1 MTPINTP
8 YLCGGVLFSLILQA
22 RKPRTK
28 ARNKLKGGSD
38 GLKDTD
44 IMMGLV
50 EVVTGNVFDNA
61 QGSTFNKCTTMFK
74 TCQNYGTTYIPFT
87 VPSVISSFKTL
98 TNKKDPAL
106 LKGIT
111 RFIEKFID
119 EKKAEWLVK
128 AILEVLQSDTEI
140 QDNINFMISAT
151 TSITKKDIQSITK
164 VELPFLLLSILDF
177 ILNERTDNTKGRT
190 TFEAWHKQKSTKSPW
205 IYISNIGNTISS
217 PINVIM
223 SSDSSKSA
231 ETIENPTGPAS
242 TKKITLNIDD
252 LNKEDLQYFKQIKK
266 QALPL
271 LKYCIDTDPTG
282 QYTKV
287 SLSDELSEFNHDW
300 QYKIRE
306 ISNFTLRSLLN
317 DIMKVFDEY
326 TYYISDK
333 FLRLHH
339 SKNSLWFRNESAEEG
354 QQLRDVLQPETKRL
368 RTKMRDLYI
377 RLYPLPE
384 DDANIENNSTIQ
396 QQTNVVQN
404 GNTNINMTNNGTLNI
419 KL

>member
-8 YLCGGVLFSLILQA
+8 YLCGGILFSLILQA

-44 IMMGLV
+44 VMMGLV
-50 EVVTGNVFDNA
+50 EVVTGNCFDNA
-61 QGSTFNKCTTMFK
+61 QGSTFSKCTTMFK
-74 TCQNYGTTYIPFT
+74 TCQDYGTTYIPFT
-87 VPSVISSFKTL
+87 DPLVINSFRTL
-98 TNKKDPAL
+98 TNKKDPVL
-106 LKGIT
+106 LKRIT
-111 RFIEKFID
+111 GFIEKFIN

-128 AILEVLQSDTEI
+128 AILEMLQNDTEI
-140 QDNINFMISAT
+140 QDNTNFMISAT
-151 TSITKKDIQSITK
+151 TNITKKDIQSITK
-164 VELPFLLLSILDF
+164 VELPFLLLSVLNF
-177 ILNERTDNTKGRT
+177 ILNERADNTKGRA
-190 TFEAWHKQKSTKSPW
+190 TFEAWHEQKSTKSQW
-205 IYISNIGNTISS
+205 VYISNIGNTISS

-231 ETIENPTGPAS
+231 ETIENYTEPVS
-242 TKKITLNIDD
+242 TKKLTLNIDE
-252 LNKEDLQYFKQIKK
+252 LNKEDLQYLKQIRK
-266 QALPL
+266 QAKPL

-282 QYTKV
+282 QYTKL
-287 SLSDELSEFNHDW
+287 SLSDELSAFNHDW
-300 QYKIRE
+300 QYEIRE

-339 SKNSLWFRNESAEEG
+339 SKNFLWFRNESAEEG
-354 QQLRDVLQPETKRL
+354 QQLREVLRPETIRL
-368 RTKMRDLYI
+368 RTEMRNLYI

-384 DDANIENNSTIQ
+384 DDTKIENTTIQ
-396 QQTNVVQN
+396 QQTNIIQN
-404 GNTNINMTNNGTLNI
+404 GNTNVNMTNNETLTI

>member
-8 YLCGGVLFSLILQA
+8 YLCGGILFSLILQA
-22 RKPRTK
+22 RKTRTK
-28 ARNKLKGGSD
+28 ARDKYHGGSD

-44 IMMGLV
+44 VMMGLV
-50 EVVTGNVFDNA
+50 EVVTGDSFISS
-61 QGSTFNKCTTMFK
+61 QGKTFGKCTTQFK

-87 VPSVISSFKTL
+87 DSLVISSFTSSVKQ
-98 TNKKDPAL
+98 KDPDIL
-106 LKGIT
+106 FRMSG
-111 RFIEKFID
+111 FIEKFIN

-128 AILEVLQSDTEI
+128 AILEVLQTDTEI

-177 ILNERTDNTKGRT
+177 ILNERADNTKGRA
-190 TFEAWHKQKSTKSPW
+190 TFEAWHEQKSTKSQW
-205 IYISNIGNTISS
+205 VYISNIGNTISS

-231 ETIENPTGPAS
+231 ETIENYTKPVS
-242 TKKITLNIDD
+242 TKKLTLNIDE
-252 LNKEDLQYFKQIKK
+252 LNKEDLQYLKQIRK
-266 QALPL
+266 QAKPL

-282 QYTKV
+282 QYTKL
-287 SLSDELSEFNHDW
+287 SLSDELSAFNHDW
-300 QYKIRE
+300 QYEIRE

-339 SKNSLWFRNESAEEG
+339 SKNFLWFRNESAEEG
-354 QQLRDVLQPETKRL
+354 QQLREVLRPETIRL
-368 RTKMRDLYI
+368 RTEMRDLYV

-384 DDANIENNSTIQ
+384 DATKIENNATIQ

-404 GNTNINMTNNGTLNI
+404 GNTNVNMTNNETLTI

>member
-1 MTPINTP
+1 MTPMNTP
-8 YLCGGVLFSLILQA
+8 YLCGGILFSLILQA
-22 RKPRTK
+22 RKSRTK

-44 IMMGLV
+44 IMKGLV
-50 EVVTGNVFDNA
+50 EVVTGNCFDNV
-61 QGSTFNKCTTMFK
+61 QGSTFSKCTTMFK

-106 LKGIT
+106 LKRIT
-111 RFIEKFID
+111 GFIEKFIN

-128 AILEVLQSDTEI
+128 AILEVLQSDAEI
-140 QDNINFMISAT
+140 QDSVNFMISAT
-151 TSITKKDIQSITK
+151 INITKKDIQNITK

-177 ILNERTDNTKGRT
+177 ILNERTDNTKGRA
-190 TFEAWHKQKSTKSPW
+190 TFEAWHEQKNTKSPW
-205 IYISNIGNTISS
+205 VYISNVGNTISS

-242 TKKITLNIDD
+242 IKKITLNIDE
-252 LNKEDLQYFKQIKK
+252 LNKEDLQYLTQIRNHAK
-266 QALPL
+266 PL
-271 LKYCIDTDPTG
+271 LKYCINTDPTG
-282 QYTKV
+282 EAIKL
-287 SLSDELSEFNHDW
+287 SLSDELSEFNHYW
-300 QYKIRE
+300 QYEIHE
-306 ISNFTLRSLLN
+306 ISDFILRSLLN

-339 SKNSLWFRNESAEEG
+339 SKDFLWFRNESAEEG
-354 QQLRDVLQPETKRL
+354 QQLREVLRPETIRL
-368 RTKMRDLYI
+368 RTEMRDLYI
-377 RLYPLPE
+377 RLYPLSE
-384 DDANIENNSTIQ
+384 DETKVENNATIQ

-404 GNTNINMTNNGTLNI
+404 GNTNVNMTNNGTLNI